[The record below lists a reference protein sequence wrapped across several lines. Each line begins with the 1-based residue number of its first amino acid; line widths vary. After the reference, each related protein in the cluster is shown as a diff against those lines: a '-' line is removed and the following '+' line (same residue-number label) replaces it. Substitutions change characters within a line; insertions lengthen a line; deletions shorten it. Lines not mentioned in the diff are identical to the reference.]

1 MEYDAYKKGCYSGND
16 DELRTSDTTFCY
28 CDDNLCNNAKQT
40 TNFSSHTDTIAVII
54 IYNIMRFLKTHT
66 QPA

>member
-1 MEYDAYKKGCYSGND
+1 MYDGYKKGCYSGNEGND
-16 DELRTSDTTFCY
+16 LRTADTTFCY
-28 CDDNLCNNAKQT
+28 CDDNLCNNAQQT
-40 TNFSSHTDTIAVII
+40 NISSHSDTIAVII